1 MMDSGMTQ
9 GMGMMSGYGMF
20 FGMFFWILLSAGV
33 IALVLWAVQ
42 KTGNTN
48 NAASVPPQETA
59 MDILKKRFARGEI
72 DKDEY
77 EEKKKILQ

>member
-1 MMDSGMTQ
+1 MMDSGMMQ

-48 NAASVPPQETA
+48 NAASAPPQETA

-77 EEKKKILQ
+77 EEKKKTLQ

>member
-42 KTGNTN
+42 KSGKTDS
-48 NAASVPPQETA
+48 AAPQETA
-59 MDILKKRFARGEI
+59 IDILKKRFARGEI
-72 DKDEY
+72 DKEEY
-77 EEKKKILQ
+77 EEKKKTLQ